1 MSKILCRVAASLLVC
16 SVLLSTSAV
25 KADSP
30 LTSTPIADAYQDVEL
45 VKIASTRG
53 LTKNILEALS
63 DPDVPDDVR
72 AAIINALGW
81 SVEGQQHAR
90 VYLDYIAQSRNQPLS
105 KLTIDKLT
113 SQETFSLGYLLAM
126 DDYFNLSPLGGENPL
141 EQLDALTLLQAA
153 VIKDPANFS
162 LALVHSL
169 AQAQLLLAQP
179 QRWCDIYQ
187 LVAAVDSD
195 FVGDRQMRRQAVE
208 QVMDYISLYQDYCP
222 ASTSQNK
229 IGNWQ

>member
-1 MSKILCRVAASLLVC
+1 MSKILRRVASSLLVW
-16 SVLLSTSAV
+16 SVFLSASA

-30 LTSTPIADAYQDVEL
+30 LTSTSFAEAYQDVEL
-45 VKIASTRG
+45 VRIASKG
-53 LTKNILEALS
+53 LTEDILKALS

-81 SVEGQQHAR
+81 SVSGQQHAR

-105 KLTIDKLT
+105 ELTIDELT
-113 SQETFSLGYLLAM
+113 PQETFSLGYLLAM
-126 DDYFNLSPLGGENPL
+126 DDYWNLSPLGGKTPL
-141 EQLDALTLLQAA
+141 EQLDAVTLLQVA
-153 VIKDPANFS
+153 VIEDPANFS

-169 AQAQLLLAQP
+169 AQAQLLLDQP

-187 LVAAVDSD
+187 LVAAVNSD
-195 FVGDRQMRRQAVE
+195 FVGDRQMRLQAVE

-222 ASTSQNK
+222 ASNQK
-229 IGNWQ
+229 

>member
-1 MSKILCRVAASLLVC
+1 MSKILRRVAASLLVC

-30 LTSTPIADAYQDVEL
+30 LTSTPIAEAYQDVEL
-45 VKIASTRG
+45 VRIASKKG

-63 DPDVPDDVR
+63 DPDVPDDIR

-90 VYLDYIAQSRNQPLS
+90 AYLDYIAQSRNQPLS
-105 KLTIDKLT
+105 ELTIDELT
-113 SQETFSLGYLLAM
+113 PQETFSLGYLLAM
-126 DDYFNLSPLGGENPL
+126 DDYFNLSFLGGETPL
-141 EQLDALTLLQAA
+141 EQLDAVTFLQAA
-153 VIKDPANFS
+153 VLKDPANFS
-162 LALVHSL
+162 VALVHSL
-169 AQAQLLLAQP
+169 AQAQLLLDQP

-187 LVAAVDSD
+187 LVAAVDGD
-195 FVGDRQMRRQAVE
+195 FVGDRQMRLQAVE

-222 ASTSQNK
+222 ASTSH
-229 IGNWQ
+229 